1 MNLSRTIPLA
11 ALLGAAILAW
21 ILVPSASVAEARPA
35 LPALHEARVVD
46 LTYAFDASTIYWPTA
61 KAFEWQ
67 KESWGPA
74 ARGYFYAA
82 ARYAASEHGGTHLD
96 SPIHFYEGRAT
107 VDEIPV
113 EKFIGPAVVIDI
125 TAACAKDP
133 DCLLVVA
140 DIESWEKQHGP
151 IPQGAIVLVRTGWGK
166 FWPDKK
172 KYLGDDT
179 PGEAG
184 NLHFPGIAPAAAKSL
199 VERKVDGVG
208 IDTASL
214 DHGPSKDFLTHQALG
229 RAGIYGLENVANAD
243 QLPAT
248 GATVIALPMKIKGGS
263 GAPTRIIALLP

>member
-1 MNLSRTIPLA
+1 MNIERAIVAMALVSMIASAGLGSGAPVAAQLSVP
-11 ALLGAAILAW
+11 AI
-21 ILVPSASVAEARPA
+21 
-35 LPALHEARVVD
+35 HEAKAVD

-61 KAFEWQ
+61 KAFEWH
-67 KESWGPA
+67 KESWGPS

-113 EKFIGPAVVIDI
+113 EKLMGPAMVIDI
-125 TAACAKDP
+125 SAECSKDP
-133 DCLLVVA
+133 DCLLVVT
-140 DIESWEKQHGP
+140 DIENWEKQNGP
-151 IPQGAIVLVRTGWGK
+151 IPNGAIVLVRTGWGK

-179 PGEAG
+179 PGETA
-184 NLHFPGIAPAAAKSL
+184 NLHFPGIAPAAARFL
-199 VERKVDGVG
+199 AERKVDGVG

-214 DHGPSKDFLTHQALG
+214 DHGPSKDFFTHQVLG
-229 RAGIYGLENVANAD
+229 RAGIYGLENVANLE

-248 GATVIALPMKIKGGS
+248 GATVIAMPMKIKGGS
-263 GAPTRIIALLP
+263 GAPARILALVP